1 MRQAVIPGKIFL
13 ALFLILASALP
24 ACAVLTNGLALVPP
38 MGFNSWYQY
47 GASVNESLI
56 ESIADEMATNGLL
69 AAGYQY
75 INLDDSWMGYRDTNG
90 VMVANTNRFP
100 DGIQFLANYV
110 HARGFKFGL
119 YTTGSSN
126 TCGGYPGS
134 AGHEEQDADTYASW
148 GVDYLKYELCSLSS
162 YEAIPHAQIYD
173 VRMSQ
178 ALLHC
183 GRPIVFSCSIGT
195 FENWIPNYINL
206 WRGTGDIFS
215 SWDTILSHI
224 AYVSQT
230 PSAAGPGGW
239 NDADVLEVGN
249 GAFNQNESQAIF
261 SMWCI
266 LTGPLLTMNS
276 GSTATNIL
284 CNGDAIAVDQ
294 DPAGIQGIC
303 VASNAQVQVWSK
315 PLGGSNSTTV
325 AVVLFNPGTNS
336 GCITA
341 NWTDLGLPPGVATV
355 WDIWAQAYAG
365 NATNSYTATIP
376 GHSVQFLR
384 IVSGATLPLPPVGT
398 NYLSNLKVLSNYT
411 NAAPVQLDLSAAA
424 APITLRGTNYPKGLG
439 MTAYS
444 RDDYFLG
451 GAATDFQSEIGLD
464 DAAGSQASVIFRVYA
479 DGAMIY
485 DSGTLTTAAP
495 VQTIDLNVTGVTRL
509 TLEVTNALANAANDY
524 ADWAEARI
532 IVPPQPT
539 DLLASTAGGAIN
551 LSWDAPPGATGY
563 EVLRS
568 TNSGGPYSPISASP
582 TNAYADAT
590 ALPDVVYYYVV
601 SATTT
606 NGQTTNSAP
615 ISIELTPYWTNL
627 ATGAAQ
633 NWNAGGNWSNTAAFP
648 NAVGRVAIINANISS
663 NQTIN
668 LNQDL
673 TVGSLS
679 IGSSSGSAAYTIAPN
694 GGTLALNNT
703 PAAPTLT
710 QLSSSAG
717 DTISAPVAF
726 TGNLLIGNNST
737 NPFTLSG
744 AVSGDSLRQTGTG
757 VIVFNGSNSFS
768 GPITNTQGVLMV
780 GNAGALSGCSIISI
794 ASGALLDTSALDG
807 AGLVLSNGQTLSGS
821 GAVNGNLTIGGGAT
835 LAPDGLVS
843 ILTFSNSLTFD
854 PGATCRLQ
862 VSKNPVTNNLVV
874 VLGTLTYGG
883 TLTVTNI
890 SATPLAA
897 GDSFTLFSGSNYLG
911 AFANIVPSTPGPGLL
926 WDVSGLAGSGT
937 LTVVTTGSFT
947 IGLSKIS
954 GSNLVFSLSGGGPN
968 AAFYVLATTN
978 LSLPLAQ
985 WTRVATNMFDGSGYA
1000 TFTNALSPT
1009 VPFLFYCVQ
1018 SQ

>member
-1 MRQAVIPGKIFL
+1 MRQAVLPGKIFL
-13 ALFLILASALP
+13 ALFLGLASISP
-24 ACAVLTNGLALVPP
+24 ARAVLTNGLALVPP
-38 MGFNSWYQY
+38 MGFNAWYQY
-47 GASVNESLI
+47 GPNINESLV
-56 ESIADEMATNGLL
+56 ESIAGEMATNGML

-75 INLDDSWMGYRDTNG
+75 INLDDSWMAYRDTNG
-90 VMVANTNRFP
+90 VMVANPGRFP
-100 DGIQFLANYV
+100 DGIPFLANYV
-110 HARGFKFGL
+110 HALGFKFGL

-134 AGHEEQDADTYASW
+134 AGHEEQDANTYASW

-162 YEAIPHAQIYD
+162 YEAAPHAQIYD

-195 FENWIPNYINL
+195 FENWMPNYINL
-206 WRGTGDIFS
+206 WRGTGDIYS
-215 SWDTILSHI
+215 DWDTILSHI

-266 LTGPLLTMNS
+266 LTSPLLVMNS
-276 GSTATNIL
+276 GSSATNIL

-303 VASNAQVQVWSK
+303 VASNTEVQVWCK

-325 AVVLFNPGTNS
+325 AVVLFNPGTTTGS
-336 GCITA
+336 ITA
-341 NWTDLGLPPGVATV
+341 NWSDLGLTPGVATV

-365 NATNSYTATIP
+365 NATNSYTAAIP

-398 NYLSNLKVLSNYT
+398 NYLSNFKALSNYT
-411 NAAPVQLDLSAAA
+411 NAAPVQLNLSATG
-424 APITLRGTNYPKGLG
+424 APITLRGTNYPNGLG

-444 RDDYFLG
+444 SDDYFLG
-451 GAATDFQSEIGLD
+451 GAATDFLSEIGLD
-464 DAAGSQASVIFRVYA
+464 DAAGGQASAIFRVYA
-479 DGAMIY
+479 DGTMIY
-485 DSGTLTTAAP
+485 DSGTLTIATP
-495 VQTIDLNVTGVTRL
+495 VQSIDLNVTGVTRL
-509 TLEVTNALANAANDY
+509 TLEVTNAQAGTTNDY
-524 ADWAEARI
+524 ADWAGASI

-539 DLLASTAGGAIN
+539 DLLAATTGGTIN

-568 TNSGGPYSPISASP
+568 TNSGGPYSLINTSS

-606 NGQTTNSAP
+606 NGLTTNSAP
-615 ISIELTPYWTNL
+615 ISIELTPCWTNL
-627 ATGAAQ
+627 VTGSAQ
-633 NWNAGGNWSNTAAFP
+633 NWNAGGNWSNTTAFP
-648 NAVGRVAIINANISS
+648 NAIGRAAIINANINS

-668 LNQDL
+668 LNQDI
-673 TVGSLS
+673 TIGSLA
-679 IGSSSGSAAYTIAPN
+679 IGSSNGSAAYTLAPN
-694 GGTLALNNT
+694 GGALALNNT
-703 PAAPTLT
+703 PAVPMLT

-717 DTISAPVAF
+717 DTISAPVTF
-726 TGNLLIGNNST
+726 TGILTICNHST

-744 AVSGDSLRQTGTG
+744 PVSGGALTQTGTG
-757 VIVFNGSNSFS
+757 AVVFNGSNSFS
-768 GPITNTQGVLMV
+768 GSITNTQGVLKV
-780 GNAGALSGCSIISI
+780 GNASALSGCRNICI
-794 ASGALLDTSALDG
+794 AAGALLDTSALDG
-807 AGLVLSNGQTLSGS
+807 AGLVLSNGQTLTGS
-821 GAVNGNLTIGGGAT
+821 GTVNGNLAIGDGA
-835 LAPDGLVS
+835 ALVLNTGS
-843 ILTFSNSLTFD
+843 EIMTFSNSLTFD
-854 PGATCRLQ
+854 PGAICNLQ
-862 VSKNPVTNNLVV
+862 VSKNPATNNLVV

-883 TLTVTNI
+883 TLAVTNV

-897 GDSFTLFSGSNYLG
+897 GDSFTLFSASTCSG
-911 AFANIVPSTPGPGLL
+911 AFTNIVPSTPGPGLL
-926 WDVSGLAGSGT
+926 WDVSGLDS
-937 LTVVTTGSFT
+937 TGKLAIVAPARHLPAIFDGNF
-947 IGLSKIS
+947 I
-954 GSNLVFSLSGGGPN
+954 FSVSGGSPN
-968 AAFYVLATTN
+968 AALYVLATTN

-985 WTRVATNMFDGSGYA
+985 WTRVATNAFDANGYFV
-1000 TFTNALSPT
+1000 FTNALSPAI
-1009 VPFLFYCVQ
+1009 PFLFYRVQ